1 VYGISELA
9 TAEVYCGVSLSTV
22 RLCVPNMCLIS
33 SKDVLYT
40 CTQCETKQLSKESR
54 ARARARRN
62 GQRERSHTVNGH
74 TATGHTRTRLRVK
87 HRPRVVLSPRA
98 ECVAWNA
105 RKRPRPAPS
114 VRVAPIEHWALHC
127 LVAEIIY
134 STRSSCAWPLASKL
148 EARVRGSFLIIRVR
162 GSFRR
167 CHGGTCI
174 QQLSVRLVRP
184 SVHPSR
190 QCVASLQNPLVWSIA
205 PPRVATLPPKT
216 ACPRQRAQYSAPK
229 TARPRQRPLVSRPSR
244 LKYSRLDP
252 RCSERCKLPPPP
264 SDALQAPHTPF
275 VER

>member
-1 VYGISELA
+1 LPRSARRRLEKVIYFAAARSRASKTTRTFWRGVGLVYGISELA

-105 RKRPRPAPS
+105 RKRPARTLSP
-114 VRVAPIEHWALHC
+114 C
-127 LVAEIIY
+127 
-134 STRSSCAWPLASKL
+134 CA
-148 EARVRGSFLIIRVR
+148 
-162 GSFRR
+162 
-167 CHGGTCI
+167 H
-174 QQLSVRLVRP
+174 
-184 SVHPSR
+184 
-190 QCVASLQNPLVWSIA
+190 
-205 PPRVATLPPKT
+205 
-216 ACPRQRAQYSAPK
+216 
-229 TARPRQRPLVSRPSR
+229 
-244 LKYSRLDP
+244 
-252 RCSERCKLPPPP
+252 
-264 SDALQAPHTPF
+264 
-275 VER
+275 